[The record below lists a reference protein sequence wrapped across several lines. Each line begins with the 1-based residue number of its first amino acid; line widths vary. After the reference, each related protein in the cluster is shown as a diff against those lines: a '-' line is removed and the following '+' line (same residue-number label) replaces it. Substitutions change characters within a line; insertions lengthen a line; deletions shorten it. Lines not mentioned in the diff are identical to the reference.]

1 MKEKLMNNFSL
12 KILSV
17 VAAVLLWLVVVN
29 VDDPIT
35 TETYSGIKVTMV
47 NENAITSREKVYK
60 IVDESNVISLSVRA
74 KRSVHKDLTNAD
86 FVATADMEKD
96 IQFDNLVAINVTCT
110 NREVEPSDITKSR
123 NNVKVS
129 IEDAATETFNVVVK
143 QKGTPGTGYVVGD
156 MVPSQRVLSVTG
168 PASLVAKIKRFE
180 AEVDVTGRTGDDT
193 VVSSL
198 KVVGNDGEILDSTN
212 LTYNGKS
219 GGMTVKITMFKIKE
233 VPLKM
238 GVSGTPAKNYRFVGI
253 NFNPEKIEIAGAAD
267 NLKVLTNIRIPD
279 EAVNIEGL
287 SQTTEL
293 ELDLT
298 SYLPEGI
305 RLVDEADKMV
315 AVTVVIEGKETREIE
330 VPVENIKVTN
340 VAKGYSVS
348 FGKQETVAVPVTGYV
363 SDLDALKPEEI
374 EVTLNA
380 YSMSKAGTYKKTLK
394 ISVPEQ
400 FVTDG
405 KVEISCELQK
415 ASS

>member
-1 MKEKLMNNFSL
+1 M
-12 KILSV
+12 
-17 VAAVLLWLVVVN
+17 
-29 VDDPIT
+29 
-35 TETYSGIKVTMV
+35 
-47 NENAITSREKVYK
+47 
-60 IVDESNVISLSVRA
+60 
-74 KRSVHKDLTNAD
+74 
-86 FVATADMEKD
+86 
-96 IQFDNLVAINVTCT
+96 
-110 NREVEPSDITKSR
+110 
-123 NNVKVS
+123 
-129 IEDAATETFNVVVK
+129 
-143 QKGTPGTGYVVGD
+143 
-156 MVPSQRVLSVTG
+156 
-168 PASLVAKIKRFE
+168 
-180 AEVDVTGRTGDDT
+180 
-193 VVSSL
+193 
-198 KVVGNDGEILDSTN
+198 
-212 LTYNGKS
+212 
-219 GGMTVKITMFKIKE
+219 
-233 VPLKM
+233 
-238 GVSGTPAKNYRFVGI
+238 
-253 NFNPEKIEIAGAAD
+253 
-267 NLKVLTNIRIPD
+267 LTNIRISD